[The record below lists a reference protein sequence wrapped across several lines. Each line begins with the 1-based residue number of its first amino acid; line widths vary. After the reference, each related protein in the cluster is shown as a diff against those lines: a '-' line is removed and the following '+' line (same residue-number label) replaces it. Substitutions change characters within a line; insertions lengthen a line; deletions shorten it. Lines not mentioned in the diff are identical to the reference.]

1 MKRVITQNEGRRT
14 VTVVMD
20 NSRDWAV
27 TGVEEDRSGR
37 WRGTMAEWPEEGGA
51 SNVWI

>member
-1 MKRVITQNEGRRT
+1 M
-14 VTVVMD
+14 VMD

-37 WRGTMAEWPEEGGA
+37 GRGTMAEWPEEGIERVDLDRVIGREG
-51 SNVWI
+51 